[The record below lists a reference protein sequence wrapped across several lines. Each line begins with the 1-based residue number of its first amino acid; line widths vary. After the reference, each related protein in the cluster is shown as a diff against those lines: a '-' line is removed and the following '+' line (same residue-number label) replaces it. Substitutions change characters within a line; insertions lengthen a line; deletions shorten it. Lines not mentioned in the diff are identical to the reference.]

1 MNINIT
7 FDNPL
12 EISPNITRDKL
23 IVHFNE
29 SQSMIK
35 CLLNNNYIELN
46 QGSATMS
53 VDIPRQILKDY
64 QTSML

>member
-35 CLLNNNYIELN
+35 CLWNNNYIELN
-46 QGSATMS
+46 QASATVS
-53 VDIPRQILKDY
+53 VDIPRQITKDY
-64 QTSML
+64 LTLIL

>member
-23 IVHFNE
+23 IVYFNE

-35 CLLNNNYIELN
+35 CLWNNNYIELN
-46 QGSATMS
+46 QASATVS
-53 VDIPRQILKDY
+53 VDIPRQITKDY
-64 QTSML
+64 LTLIL